1 MLIRLVEGYG
11 IDKSWRPL
19 DEISPQLIRTAMAGE
34 DTRFCRHRGFDWGA
48 VATAH
53 AARRQVL
60 DRCSRKAKVVLAQY
74 QTSQS
79 VNEGKLMFIT
89 M

>member
-1 MLIRLVEGYG
+1 MISNWKAGMRCVSKAGIRF
-11 IDKSWRPL
+11 PPAA
-19 DEISPQLIRTAMAGE
+19 SPVPIEA
-34 DTRFCRHRGFDWGA
+34 GA
-48 VATAH
+48 VMVAH